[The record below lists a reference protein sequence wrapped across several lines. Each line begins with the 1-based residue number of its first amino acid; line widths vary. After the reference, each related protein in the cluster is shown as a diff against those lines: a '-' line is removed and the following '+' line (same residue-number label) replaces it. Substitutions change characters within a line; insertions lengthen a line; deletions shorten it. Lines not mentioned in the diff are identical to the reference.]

1 MLKIELAKKS
11 TVVLTGRFD
20 ASQVSQADPIFDSL
34 EGDSTIDCKGLDY
47 VSSAGIGVILGTF
60 KRLHEEGNTLTMI
73 NVNEHIRQ
81 VFRYAGL
88 DKIISMESLDR

>member
-1 MLKIELAKKS
+1 MLKIELANKS
-11 TVVLTGRFD
+11 TIVLTGRFD

-34 EGDSTIDCKGLDY
+34 EGNSILDCKGLDY
-47 VSSAGIGVILGTF
+47 VSSAGIGVILGTY
-60 KRLHEEGNTLTMI
+60 KRLHDQGLSFKMI

-88 DKIISMESLDR
+88 DKIISMESN

>member
-1 MLKIELAKKS
+1 MLKIELANKS

-20 ASQVSQADPIFDSL
+20 ASQIAQADPIFDSL
-34 EGDSTIDCKGLDY
+34 EGHSTIDCKELDY
-47 VSSAGIGVILGTF
+47 VSSAGIGVILGAY
-60 KRLHEEGNTLTMI
+60 KRLHDAGFSLKMV

-88 DKIISMESLDR
+88 DKIISME